1 MEESRANANL
11 NRDSPV
17 VQAMDDRVMNQV
29 PRRTGDAFI
38 PFTYRSPTLEAMELG
53 QK

>member
-1 MEESRANANL
+1 MEEAQTNPNM

-17 VQAMDDRVMNQV
+17 VQAMEVPDVTRV
-29 PRRTGDAFI
+29 PRRNGDTL
-38 PFTYRSPTLEAMELG
+38 PPLSYHSPSLEAMELG